1 MCSIM
6 RQRNQNSQKLY
17 RNERNYEAI
26 ITQND
31 LKLYRNVRNCEWTQT
46 QNHRNRAECPQNQ
59 DQIIPKTDAKKT
71 AFKRDKG

>member
-1 MCSIM
+1 M

-31 LKLYRNVRNCEWTQT
+31 LKLYRNVRNCEWTDSKPPKSCRMSAKSGPD
-46 QNHRNRAECPQNQ
+46 NPKNRCKENRIQA
-59 DQIIPKTDAKKT
+59 
-71 AFKRDKG
+71 